1 MNENNQNGNGR
12 LSEEELSRRLREKR
26 VNNFSLNISDDEWTE
41 DTGYEEP
48 SSLNSYSDPSVAE
61 RQSEQEAKSEK
72 QAKKRAMQAHKARN
86 KQKRKGNRRFFRILW
101 LVMVLL
107 IALSAGFYAVNGIN
121 DMLAVGR
128 ESISVTVDLPV
139 DPTNEEVAEI
149 LEEKGIIKDRSFFE
163 LYAAFTNSSDYY
175 SNGTFQLDTSM
186 DYQAIINTLQ
196 KTSNR
201 LDVVTVMI
209 PEGTSVREL
218 AQLLEENGV
227 CSASDFLE
235 ACNTMELDESYD
247 VLSNITDRGERYYHL
262 EGYLFPDTYD
272 FYQNDDIT
280 SVLMKL
286 VNNCN
291 KKVMDEDLQEQI
303 SASNMT
309 TDEVLTLASIIQRE
323 AANNDDMAMVSS
335 VLHNRLENGASQD
348 IYTLDCDSTMYYPYR
363 TIDDV
368 PENERDTFV
377 STYNTYTLRGLPP
390 GPICNPGMAAIE
402 AALNPADTN
411 YYYFCHDADGN
422 AYYAQTAAEHQQ
434 NLVEA
439 GLR

>member
-235 ACNTMELDESYD
+235 ACNTTELDESYD

-291 KKVMDEDLQEQI
+291 KK
-303 SASNMT
+303 
-309 TDEVLTLASIIQRE
+309 
-323 AANNDDMAMVSS
+323 
-335 VLHNRLENGASQD
+335 G
-348 IYTLDCDSTMYYPYR
+348 
-363 TIDDV
+363 
-368 PENERDTFV
+368 
-377 STYNTYTLRGLPP
+377 
-390 GPICNPGMAAIE
+390 
-402 AALNPADTN
+402 
-411 YYYFCHDADGN
+411 GN
-422 AYYAQTAAEHQQ
+422 H
-434 NLVEA
+434 V
-439 GLR
+439 